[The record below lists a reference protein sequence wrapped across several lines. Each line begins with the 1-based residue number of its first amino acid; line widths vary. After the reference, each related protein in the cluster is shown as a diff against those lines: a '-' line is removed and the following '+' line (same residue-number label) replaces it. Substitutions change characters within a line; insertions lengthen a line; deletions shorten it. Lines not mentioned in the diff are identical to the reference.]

1 MSASLPLKERLCYYL
16 SKPVVRR
23 EPVLRPSL
31 GNPGAPDN
39 AATHFYG
46 TVLQDQGKFRMWYYA
61 CHQGDKPGL
70 DPLTENVVVPG
81 MAAGRVR
88 PRAPRP
94 KLSCSAPG
102 MSGSSSRAVLNSDL
116 PQPSR
121 LQLWSRNCPIH
132 AGPIQ

>member
-1 MSASLPLKERLCYYL
+1 MSASKNSNSSGEIFFPGTGIQVRGAATLLAIDDVSLPLKERLCYYL

-46 TVLQDQGKFRMWYYA
+46 TVLQDQGKFRVWYYA

-102 MSGSSSRAVLNSDL
+102 MSGS
-116 PQPSR
+116 
-121 LQLWSRNCPIH
+121 
-132 AGPIQ
+132 